1 MISVFLAEDQNM
13 VRIGIRSLL
22 EKDATIQISGEGVNG
37 LEALELLKG
46 GIHADIILID
56 VNMPGMSGMELITQ
70 VKDLYPQ
77 IGIIIL
83 SMFEHEKYLSDAFN
97 AGASGYLLKNVSAD
111 EMIFSIKH
119 IANGGKYLCSEL
131 SFRLLDKLIYANKV
145 PDKKVDFSKRELEI
159 LALIA
164 EGYTN
169 SEIADKLF
177 TSKRTV
183 EGHRQSL
190 IDKTG
195 VRNTA
200 ALIKYSIIN
209 GVIN

>member
-1 MISVFLAEDQNM
+1 MISVLLAEDQNI

-22 EKDATIQISGEGVNG
+22 EKDTDLQISGEGISGPEV
-37 LEALELLKG
+37 LKLLKS
-46 GIHADIILID
+46 GIGADIILVD
-56 VNMPGMSGMELITQ
+56 VNMPGMTGMELVTQ
-70 VKDLYPQ
+70 IKDQYPQ

-111 EMIFSIKH
+111 EMIFAIKH

-131 SFRLLDKLIYANKV
+131 SFRLLDKLIYADKV
-145 PDKKVDFSKRELEI
+145 PDKLKVDFSKRELEI
-159 LALIA
+159 LTLIA
-164 EGYTN
+164 EGFTN

-200 ALIKYSIIN
+200 ALIKYTVSLME
-209 GVIN
+209 